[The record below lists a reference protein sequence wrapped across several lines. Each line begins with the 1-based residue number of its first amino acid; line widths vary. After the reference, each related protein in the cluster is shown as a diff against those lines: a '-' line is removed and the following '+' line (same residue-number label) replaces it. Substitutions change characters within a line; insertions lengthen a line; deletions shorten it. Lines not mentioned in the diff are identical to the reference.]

1 MIGSLAMCLRY
12 SFGLGDAAD
21 ALDGAITDALAGG
34 ARTADIAGAGVNPMG
49 TRAMA
54 SAVADALRARV
65 G

>member
-34 ARTADIAGAGVNPMG
+34 ARTADIAGQSTNPMG
-49 TRAMA
+49 TKAMA
-54 SAVADALRARV
+54 EAIAGALKARV

>member
-21 ALDGAITDALAGG
+21 ALDGAITDALSGG
-34 ARTADIAGAGVNPMG
+34 ARTADIAGEGTNPIG

-54 SAVADALRARV
+54 AAVADALRARV